1 MPKGAVSGRRTAL
14 LITRPYSPV
23 HSDRTVASIPSRAA
37 SSDWT
42 PRPADVKWAFYT
54 TRRGNPRLGYLGRR
68 YLEVRRRFLAGWLG
82 RLCTRFR
89 TVALDLD
96 AGKLN
101 WYFQEAPS
109 DPYDYDPSPGE
120 YVLFESNG
128 QKLMQSMVDV
138 VRSAPGVTE
147 SEALGEEEVE
157 VFICQLVIR
166 IKRNGECGIRTR
178 DLRLARAALSQLS

>member
-1 MPKGAVSGRRTAL
+1 MPKGAVNGRRTAL

-23 HSDRTVASIPSRAA
+23 HSDRTAASIPSRAT

-109 DPYDYDPSPGE
+109 DPYDYGPSPGE

-166 IKRNGECGIRTR
+166 NKEKWRMR
-178 DLRLARAALSQLS
+178 DSNPPTLLA